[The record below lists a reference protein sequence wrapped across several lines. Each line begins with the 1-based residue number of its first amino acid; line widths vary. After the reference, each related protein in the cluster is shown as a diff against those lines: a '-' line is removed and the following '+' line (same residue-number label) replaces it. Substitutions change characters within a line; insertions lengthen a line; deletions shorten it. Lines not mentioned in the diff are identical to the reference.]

1 MPAPSD
7 SDSHTP
13 DPDRGSSGSR
23 ASGIRGKV
31 ESASTPLLTAMAR
44 MPALVPFLIMFAV
57 LLTGAFLGGVIG
69 AILLLI
75 PIAFLG
81 WLLYLTWPHLRQ
93 PERLLRL
100 AVLLLVIGIATT
112 QIIPR

>member
-1 MPAPSD
+1 MSTPSEPSAPG
-7 SDSHTP
+7 P
-13 DPDRGSSGSR
+13 DPG
-23 ASGIRGKV
+23 ASGAGPRARIER
-31 ESASTPLLTAMAR
+31 ASTPLLTAMAK
-44 MPALVPFLIMFAV
+44 MPPLLPFIVMFAV
-57 LLTGAFLGGVIG
+57 LLVGAFVGGPIG
-69 AILLLI
+69 AVMLLV

-81 WLLYLTWPHLRQ
+81 WLLYLTWPHLRP